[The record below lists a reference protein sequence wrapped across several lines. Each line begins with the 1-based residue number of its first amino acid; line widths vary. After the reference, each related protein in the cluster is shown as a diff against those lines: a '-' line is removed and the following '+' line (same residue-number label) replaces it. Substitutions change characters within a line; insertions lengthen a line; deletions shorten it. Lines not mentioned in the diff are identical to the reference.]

1 MSMED
6 AWRLLPLLLLVPVVA
21 GLGYHLVCLPVV
33 AAFLA
38 RRRRAPAAVESWPP
52 VSVLKP
58 VYGLEKGLLE
68 NLRSICRQDYPAD
81 YQVVLSVQ
89 RLDDPAIPL
98 LRQVEREFGRDRV
111 TVVVADSEPVVNGRI
126 QNLVNGYRAARHD
139 VLVFTDSDVHHR
151 PDYLRAIVAP
161 LLAPGVGCSN
171 TAYRASG
178 ADTWYE
184 KLELLTLTLDFVT
197 NVIFAA
203 MTGASGFCLGA
214 STALR
219 RETLERI
226 GGLES
231 LADYLVEDF
240 EMGRRVNELGLRTVL
255 VPYFVDTRVDLASPA
270 AWWEHQVYWNMNT
283 RAARPKGYAASV
295 VIRELPF
302 ALLFAAARLFDGLGL
317 GVLGATLALRW
328 ATAAVLLGPVLR
340 DREALS
346 SLPWLPLRDVL
357 ELGAFFRA
365 LFRRRLVWRGVEL
378 SISRRGRIVPLEKA
392 A

>member
-1 MSMED
+1 MED
-6 AWRLLPLLLLVPVVA
+6 AWHLLPALLLVPVVA
-21 GLGYHLVCLPVV
+21 GLGYHLVCVPVV
-33 AAFLA
+33 ALFVS
-38 RRRRAPAAVESWPP
+38 RRRRSPGVPEAWPA

-98 LRQVEREFGRDRV
+98 LRRVEKEFGRERV

-126 QNLVNGYRAARHD
+126 QNLVNGYRAARND
-139 VLVFTDSDVHHR
+139 VLVFTDSDVRHR

-161 LLAPGVGCSN
+161 LLEPDVGCSN

-178 ADTWYE
+178 ADSWYE
-184 KLELLTLTLDFVT
+184 KLELLTLTLDFIT

-203 MTGASGFCLGA
+203 ATGASGFCLGA

-283 RAARPKGYAASV
+283 RAARPKGYAATV

-317 GVLGATLALRW
+317 GVLGSTLALRW
-328 ATAAVLLGPVLR
+328 ATAALLLGPVLR
-340 DREALS
+340 DREALA
-346 SLPWLPLRDVL
+346 SLPWLPIRDLL
-357 ELGAFFRA
+357 EFGAFFQA

-378 SISRRGRIVPLEKA
+378 SISRQGRIVPFEKA